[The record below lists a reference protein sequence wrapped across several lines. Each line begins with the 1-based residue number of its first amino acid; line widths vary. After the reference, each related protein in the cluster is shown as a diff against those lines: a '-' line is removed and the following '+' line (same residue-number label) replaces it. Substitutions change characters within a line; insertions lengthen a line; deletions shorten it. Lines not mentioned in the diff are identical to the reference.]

1 MLPGRQRPRRSF
13 APSFPRAPAPLASPC
28 SAPKGSCPQP
38 PRSTTTNPSGL
49 PYQRRSMTAGLLGS
63 APMQRRRQR
72 TRITFPSTTPV
83 ACNQEQGLP
92 LAPQRQES
100 RAQSSGSPQ
109 LARPSSRTWPGAG
122 LGGSEGRRVPTG
134 HRELSPARRRWKRW
148 LLPCSGPLLA
158 EVSAA
163 PRLSWAFGR
172 PARTPPGRR
181 SSQVELSV

>member
-1 MLPGRQRPRRSF
+1 MLLGRQRPCRSF

-28 SAPKGSCPQP
+28 CRFSSRRILPSA
-38 PRSTTTNPSGL
+38 TTRNPSGL
-49 PYQRRSMTAGLLGS
+49 PYQRRSMTGGLLGS

-92 LAPQRQES
+92 LAPQHQES

-109 LARPSSRTWPGAG
+109 LARPSSRTRPGAG
-122 LGGSEGRRVPTG
+122 LGGSEGRCVPTG

-148 LLPCSGPLLA
+148 LLLCIGPLLA
-158 EVSAA
+158 EVSVAL
-163 PRLSWAFGR
+163 RLSWAFGQQ
-172 PARTPPGRR
+172 ARTPPGRPG
-181 SSQVELSV
+181 SQGT